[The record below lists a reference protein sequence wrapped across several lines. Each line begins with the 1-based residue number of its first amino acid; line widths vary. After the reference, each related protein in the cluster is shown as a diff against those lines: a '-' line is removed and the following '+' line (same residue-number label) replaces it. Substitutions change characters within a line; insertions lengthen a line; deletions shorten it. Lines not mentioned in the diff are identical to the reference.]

1 MTETSAHVRRNR
13 QHWESQSADYQE
25 RNRAQLNRFDDELRW
40 GVWDVPERDLRALG
54 DVAGVR
60 ALEYGCGA
68 SQSGLK
74 LAKLGARVTGVDLSF
89 SQLGAGLTNMDATGR
104 RIPTVQ
110 ADGERTPFRDAS
122 FDLVWCDHGVMS
134 FADPSRTVPE
144 VARILRPGGTFAFAI
159 LSPFVWITEGD
170 GDTVTRTLRAPY
182 FGMHAVE
189 IDDPEWRTTEF
200 QLPYGAWIRL
210 FVANGLEVVDLIEMR
225 PAADAVSTY
234 VEASELEW
242 SRDYPYDHIWKVRKD
257 P

>member
-54 DVAGVR
+54 DVAGMR

-89 SQLGAGLTNMDATGR
+89 SQLRAGLTNMDATGM

-122 FDLVWCDHGVMS
+122 FDLVWCDHGAMS

-159 LSPFVWITEGD
+159 VSPFVWITEGD